1 VTKKDILC
9 AIGVHCDAVAGWIG
23 SYGGQ
28 DSPCDISR
36 GVFAAEVGM
45 PRLLKLFRRYD
56 MRSTW
61 FIPGH
66 TAESFPAESAAAA
79 EAGHEIGLHGY
90 THENP
95 LSMSPAQELAVLG
108 RSFEVLERICGV
120 RPRGYVAPWW
130 ELSKVTCGLLLD
142 AGIKYDNSLMHDDFH
157 PYYVRV
163 GDSWTSVDYE
173 KTADE
178 WMKPFIKGTET
189 ELVEIPG
196 SWYLDDLPPM
206 LFIKGAPNS
215 HGYVNPR
222 DIEQMWR
229 DQFDYIYREEDYAVF
244 PITIHPDV
252 SGKPQVLLMLERFI
266 EYVSGHSGVRWVT
279 YEEIADDF
287 VSRSTGLK
295 KPLHK

>member
-1 VTKKDILC
+1 MPKEVLC
-9 AIGVHCDAVAGWIG
+9 AIGVHCDAVAGWLG
-23 SYGGQ
+23 SYGGE

-45 PRLLKLFRRYD
+45 PRLLKLFDRYD
-56 MRSTW
+56 MRTSW

-66 TAESFPAESAAAA
+66 TAESFSRESAMAA

-90 THENP
+90 SHENP
-95 LSMSPAQELAVLG
+95 LAMSPEQEAAVLG
-108 RSFEVLERICGV
+108 RSFEALERVCGV

-130 ELSKVTCGLLLD
+130 ELSRTTNELLLSN
-142 AGIKYDNSLMHDDFH
+142 GVKYDNSLMHDDHH

-163 GDSWTSVDYE
+163 GDAWTTIDYSKPAE
-173 KTADE
+173 T
-178 WMKPFIKGTET
+178 WMHPFTKGEQT
-189 ELVEIPG
+189 ELIEIPG

-206 LFIKGAPNS
+206 LFIKAYPNS

-222 DIEQMWR
+222 DLEQSWR

-244 PITIHPDV
+244 PMTIHPDV
-252 SGKPQVLLMLERFI
+252 SGRPHVLLMLERFI
-266 EYVSGHSGVRWVT
+266 EYVNGHDGARWLT

-287 VSRSTGLK
+287 VRRVPPPGAR
-295 KPLHK
+295 

>member
-1 VTKKDILC
+1 MPKEVLC
-9 AIGVHCDAVAGWIG
+9 SIGVHCDAVAGWLG
-23 SYGGQ
+23 SYGGE

-45 PRLLKLFRRYD
+45 PRLLKLFDRYEL
-56 MRSTW
+56 RTSW

-66 TAESFPAESAAAA
+66 TAESFPRESAMAA

-95 LSMSPAQELAVLG
+95 LAMSREQEAAVLA
-108 RSFEVLERICGV
+108 RSFEVLERVCGV

-130 ELSKVTCGLLLD
+130 ELSRNTNELLLSN
-142 AGIKYDNSLMHDDFH
+142 GVKYDNSLMHDDHH

-163 GDSWTSVDYE
+163 GDAWTKIDYSQPAE
-173 KTADE
+173 S
-178 WMKPFIKGTET
+178 WMKPFTKGEET
-189 ELVEIPG
+189 ALVEIPG

-206 LFIKGAPNS
+206 LFIKASPNS

-222 DIEQMWR
+222 DLEQSWR

-244 PITIHPDV
+244 PMTIHPDV
-252 SGKPQVLLMLERFI
+252 SGRPQVLLMLERFI
-266 EYVSGHSGVRWVT
+266 EYVNGHDGARWLT
-279 YEEIADDF
+279 YEEVADDF
-287 VSRSTGLK
+287 VRRVPPPGAG
-295 KPLHK
+295 